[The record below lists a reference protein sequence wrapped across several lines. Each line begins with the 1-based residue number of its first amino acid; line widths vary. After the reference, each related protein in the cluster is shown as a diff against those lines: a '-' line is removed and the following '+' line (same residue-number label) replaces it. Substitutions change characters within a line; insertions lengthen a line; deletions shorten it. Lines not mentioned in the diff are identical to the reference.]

1 MICKYLRDEVCV
13 NADSEMCADFPTGHY
28 CTHCKLF
35 SPAEIH
41 PDVTDKLKNEA
52 AGDALAVL
60 APYIGIKR
68 LVINTRLMHVT
79 INKTIYV
86 VSTYGLS
93 PKGIAM
99 QIVDLLKTGTCD
111 DLVSVK
117 EVRGKK
123 I

>member
-13 NADSEMCADFPTGHY
+13 NADSEMCADFPTEHY

-117 EVRGKK
+117 EVRRKK